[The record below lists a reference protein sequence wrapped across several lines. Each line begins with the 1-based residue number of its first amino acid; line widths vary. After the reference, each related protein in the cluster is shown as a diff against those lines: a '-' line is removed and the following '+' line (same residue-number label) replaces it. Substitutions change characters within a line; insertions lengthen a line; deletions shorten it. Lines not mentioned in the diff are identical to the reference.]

1 MNSRL
6 KVCYTQ
12 NPTLVCHMAMI
23 DFYSFCLLINESMN
37 NQLHLLKSI
46 FKGLDN
52 KSISYETENPK
63 SMKFNETL
71 IRKFNEKDHKR
82 TEANF
87 ATMQQKVILMTKTK
101 SIIINYWKITK
112 KVSSFEKGIKWIIII
127 RMVSIIKEFVHC
139 FCAYFAWIYFSSYN

>member
-1 MNSRL
+1 MNFRL
-6 KVCYTQ
+6 KLCYTQ
-12 NPTLVCHMAMI
+12 NPTLVCHVATI
-23 DFYSFCLLINESMN
+23 DFYSFCLLINQSMN

-52 KSISYETENPK
+52 KSISYETESPK

-112 KVSSFEKGIKWIIII
+112 NIFCKRNKVNHNNKTGFNNKRI
-127 RMVSIIKEFVHC
+127 RSLFLC
-139 FCAYFAWIYFSSYN
+139 LFCLNIF